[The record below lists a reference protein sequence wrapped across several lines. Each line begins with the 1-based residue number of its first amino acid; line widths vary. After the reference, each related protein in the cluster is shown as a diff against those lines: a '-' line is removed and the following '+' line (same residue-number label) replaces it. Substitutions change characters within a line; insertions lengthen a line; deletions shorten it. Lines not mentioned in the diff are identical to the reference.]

1 MDNELRSTEKKHP
14 GLAAVIS
21 ALFPG
26 SGLFY
31 VGNYIKG
38 FSYLLIFVLLIVL
51 LVHTAMDER
60 QSMVMEI
67 VIFAFLL
74 AGFYVFQIIDSY
86 NEAKLSGRS
95 ADTEKNDMDMKSEI
109 SLTGSIIILILGVL
123 FLLRNLDLISYRN
136 IIKLWPLFLIGVGIK
151 IVIDFLMEKEKDN
164 EQEK

>member
-1 MDNELRSTEKKHP
+1 MDNDLRSTEKKHP

-38 FSYLLIFVLLIVL
+38 FSYLLIFALLIVL
-51 LVHTAMDER
+51 LVHTAMDGR
-60 QSMVMEI
+60 HSMVMEI
-67 VIFAFLL
+67 VVFALLL

-86 NEAKLSGRS
+86 NEAKL
-95 ADTEKNDMDMKSEI
+95 TEHSTGTGEGEKDMKSEI
-109 SLTGSIIILILGVL
+109 SLAGSIIILILGVL
-123 FLLRNLDLISYRN
+123 FLMRNLDLISYRN
-136 IIKLWPLFLIGVGIK
+136 IIKLWPLFLIGVGLK
-151 IVIDFLMEKEKDN
+151 IVIEFLMEKEKDN

>member
-1 MDNELRSTEKKHP
+1 MDNDLRSTEKKHP

-31 VGNYIKG
+31 VGNYVKG

-51 LVHTAMDER
+51 LVNTATDGR
-60 QSMVMEI
+60 QSMIMEI
-67 VIFAFLL
+67 IIFSLLL

-86 NEAKLSGRS
+86 NEAKLTGSYPDKEVSDDVR
-95 ADTEKNDMDMKSEI
+95 SEI

-123 FLLRNLDLISYRN
+123 FLMRNLELISYRN
-136 IIKLWPLFLIGVGIK
+136 IIKLWPLFLIGVGLK
-151 IVIDFLMEKEKDN
+151 IVIEFLLEKENDN